1 MHYLYILSYEFGK
14 IKIYFENVSK
24 GMSLTFSAQI
34 FLERSQWGAKKGH
47 KVQLTQELDRF
58 LVTCSGKL
66 SRKNLDDN
74 TWWLSLPRA
83 YNFDNYY
90 QSFVQAELL
99 YT

>member
-1 MHYLYILSYEFGK
+1 MRGQKGK
-14 IKIYFENVSK
+14 
-24 GMSLTFSAQI
+24 
-34 FLERSQWGAKKGH
+34 
-47 KVQLTQELDRF
+47 LTQELDRF
-58 LVTCSGKL
+58 LVTRSGKL

-74 TWWLSLPRA
+74 TWWVSLPRA